1 MGDDHPGAIRAFDI
15 LMGKRGAYVI
25 PSGNALPYT
34 PCNPASI
41 IFMNPGPDDFW
52 FLPLG
57 GCGEIGMNLNLY
69 GHDGCWLMVDCG
81 ITFER
86 LGGSVQIQM
95 PDPGFIAARSDRL
108 CGLVITHAHEDHVGA
123 VARLWPQLKCPVYT
137 TRFTAEIL
145 RRKLVEAGLADKVPV
160 NTVTPGD
167 IRGLGPFQVEWV
179 NLTHS
184 TPESQA
190 LVVSCAAGKVF
201 HTGDWKLDSAPVVGA
216 RYPQHRYSALAD
228 ESVLAMVCDSTN
240 AMVEGHST
248 TEGELYAGLHRA
260 IAEARGRVVIACFGS
275 NVARLHTLV
284 QVAAATERRAALL
297 ARSLDNYFRAARA
310 AGLWDTQLRL
320 IESAHLGYLPRN
332 EVMAIATGS
341 QGEKGAALDRLAGG
355 SHPDMVLEEGDTV
368 ILSSRVIPG
377 NEEAVAA
384 LLRRLREL
392 GVIVVQD
399 GDGPGPLHA
408 SGHPCRD
415 ELAQMYRWVQPRIAI
430 PVHGEPDHMA
440 ANAQLARAVG
450 VPRQI
455 VGRNGDLFMLAPV
468 PGIRRGAAPT
478 GRLQHSA
485 R

>member
-1 MGDDHPGAIRAFDI
+1 M
-15 LMGKRGAYVI
+15 
-25 PSGNALPYT
+25 T
-34 PCNPASI
+34 
-41 IFMNPGPDDFW
+41 PGPDDLW

-69 GHDGCWLMVDCG
+69 GHDGRWLMIDCG

-86 LGGSVQIQM
+86 LSAGAMQIQM
-95 PDPGFIAARSDRL
+95 ADPAFIVARRDLL

-123 VARLWPQLKCPVYT
+123 VARLWPQLRCPVYT
-137 TRFTAEIL
+137 TGFTAEIL
-145 RRKLVEAGLADKVPV
+145 RRKLLEAGLTDAVPLHIV
-160 NTVTPGD
+160 LPGD
-167 IRGLGPFQVEWV
+167 TSALGPFRVEWV

-190 LVVSCAAGKVF
+190 LVIGCAAGNVF
-201 HTGDWKLDSAPVVGA
+201 HTGDWKLDGDPVVGA
-216 RYPQHRYSALAD
+216 RYPRCRYRALAD
-228 ESVLAMVCDSTN
+228 ESILAMVCDSTN
-240 AMVEGHST
+240 ALIEGHSR
-248 TEGELYAGLHRA
+248 TEGSLYAGLQRVVCESA
-260 IAEARGRVVIACFGS
+260 GRVVVACFGS
-275 NVARLHTLV
+275 NIARLHTLV
-284 QVAAATERRAALL
+284 QVAAATERRAAILG
-297 ARSLDNYFRAARA
+297 RSLGNYFRAART
-310 AGLWDTQLRL
+310 AGLWDAQLRL
-320 IESAHLGYLPRN
+320 IDSAHLGYLPRS

-368 ILSSRVIPG
+368 IFSSRVISG

-384 LLRRLREL
+384 LVRRLHEL

-399 GDGPGPLHA
+399 GDGPEALHA

-468 PGIRRGAAPT
+468 PGIRRGAVPV
-478 GRLQHSA
+478 GRLRHGA